1 MELTEKLNVAE
12 SDKGKVNLIK
22 QLFSQNIFMIVLSIL
37 AIWGVFYFLTG
48 GTFLTARNI
57 SNLFRQ
63 MSITGTIA
71 IGMIFIII
79 SGEID
84 LSAGSAMALL
94 GGVAAILNVQ
104 MGWGVLPV
112 VLCTLVL
119 GILIGLWNGFWVSLK
134 IPSFIVTLSGMLA
147 FRGILVGIT
156 GGRTIAPVSPSFKI
170 IGQSYIP
177 NALSYIIIGIMIAL
191 MVAFSLRDR
200 KNKELIGIENENL
213 NEYIMKISAK
223 SIAMLLGVF
232 LLNQYY
238 GIPTPVMIL
247 TILIFIFSFISKK
260 TVFGR
265 LVYAVG
271 GNKEAVRLSGVNVN
285 KIKLMI
291 YVVNGL
297 LIGTAGLI
305 LTSRL
310 AAASVS
316 AGSNAEL
323 DAIASCFI
331 GGASMSGGVGTVFG
345 AILGAL
351 VMASLDNGMSMLNV
365 EPSWQ
370 YVVKGLILLLAVLFD
385 ILSKKKKA

>member
-1 MELTEKLNVAE
+1 
-12 SDKGKVNLIK
+12 
-22 QLFSQNIFMIVLSIL
+22 MIVLSIL
-37 AIWGVFYFLTG
+37 MIWSVFYFLTG

-94 GGVAAILNVQ
+94 GGVAAILNVK
-104 MGWGVLPV
+104 MGWGVVPV
-112 VLCTLVL
+112 VVCTLFLGVL
-119 GILIGLWNGFWVSLK
+119 MGAWNGFWVSLK

-156 GGRTIAPVSPSFKI
+156 GGRTIAPVTANFKL
-170 IGQSYIP
+170 IGQSYI
-177 NALSYIIIGIMIAL
+177 NNTVSYIVIGVMISF
-191 MVAFSLRDR
+191 MVYLSLKDR
-200 KNKELIGIENENL
+200 KNKETLGIEIEKFS
-213 NEYIMKISAK
+213 EYSTKMISKAV
-223 SIAMLLGVF
+223 MMFLGVF

-238 GIPTPVMIL
+238 GIPAPVMIL
-247 TILIFIFSFISKK
+247 IVLVFIFSFISKK

-271 GNKEAVRLSGVNVN
+271 GNKEAVRLSGISVN
-285 KIKLMI
+285 KVKMSI
-291 YVVNGL
+291 YIVNGL
-297 LIGTAGLI
+297 LIAIAGLI

-316 AGSNAEL
+316 AGTNAEL

-370 YVVKGLILLLAVLFD
+370 YVVKGLILLIAVLFD
-385 ILSKKKKA
+385 ILSKRKKA